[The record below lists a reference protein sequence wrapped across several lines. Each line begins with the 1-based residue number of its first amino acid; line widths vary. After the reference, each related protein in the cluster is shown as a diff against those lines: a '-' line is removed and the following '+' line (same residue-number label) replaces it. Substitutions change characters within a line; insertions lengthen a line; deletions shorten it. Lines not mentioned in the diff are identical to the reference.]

1 MHASSTPGKIR
12 TFWLRILYSQGIN
25 RREPSS
31 GNDLMHKISLRNDN
45 YAVEILPA
53 LGGAISSFRAV
64 SHSGEEL
71 DLLAPANATSDS
83 APRRFAAQPR
93 LPFAIEAAI
102 GDSPENFATTP
113 WTVQDASDV
122 RATLT
127 CYFSS
132 TTAQPW
138 EFQLLQR
145 LIIEAEGLQIYLTL
159 TNIGKQAIPAQLGM
173 ALCLPR
179 QATICTGAPP
189 DTPVALPG
197 WTDIAMPDYHAIASW
212 PSSACQLAIDT
223 DASLSTLWL
232 EAADSPPTPAGDVR
246 KPAPPADPPLLTQ
259 TDSCAGHLQLSARF
273 KPADI

>member
-1 MHASSTPGKIR
+1 MRVSSILRKIR
-12 TFWLRILYSQGIN
+12 IFWLCRIYSQGIN
-25 RREPSS
+25 RRGPSS

-53 LGGAISSFRAV
+53 LGGAIASFRAI
-64 SHSGEEL
+64 SSSGEEL
-71 DLLAPANATSDS
+71 DLLAPAAD
-83 APRRFAAQPR
+83 APDIARKRFAAQPR
-93 LPFAIEAAI
+93 LPFATEAAI

-145 LIIEAEGLQIYLTL
+145 IIIEAEGLQIYLTL
-159 TNIGKQAIPAQLGM
+159 TNIGKQPIPAQLGV
-173 ALCLPR
+173 ALRLPQ
-179 QATICTGAPP
+179 QATVCIGDPP
-189 DTPVALPG
+189 DTPITLPG
-197 WTDIAMPDYHAIASW
+197 WADIAMADYHAIASW
-212 PSSACQLAIDT
+212 PSCPCHLAIDT

-232 EAADSPPTPAGDVR
+232 EAADSPPTPAINTQN
-246 KPAPPADPPLLTQ
+246 PAPPADPALLTQ
-259 TDSCAGHLQLSARF
+259 TDSCAGQLQLSARF
-273 KPADI
+273 RPTDI